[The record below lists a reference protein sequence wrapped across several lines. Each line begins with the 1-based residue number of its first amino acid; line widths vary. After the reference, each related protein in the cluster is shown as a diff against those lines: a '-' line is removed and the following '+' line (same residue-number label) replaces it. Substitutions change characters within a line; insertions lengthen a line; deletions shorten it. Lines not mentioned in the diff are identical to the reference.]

1 MNWHSKNAAPV
12 RCVVVI
18 GLLLVAACGKQG
30 NLTPVPPRTAPV
42 VPMGVGTVP
51 TAEQMLVLPPQSAPA
66 RVDDPV
72 SSSQARP
79 ADRFNLPPTN

>member
-1 MNWHSKNAAPV
+1 MRRLAIA
-12 RCVVVI
+12 

-30 NLTPVPPRTAPV
+30 KLEPVPPRVPPVAPV
-42 VPMGVGTVP
+42 GVSVAP

-72 SSSQARP
+72 SNSQARP
-79 ADRFNLPPTN
+79 ADRFNLPPTGR